1 MPGGRSGPRDLIT
14 LDMGGTSADVSLV
27 RDLRA
32 DVALER
38 AVAGLPIRLPSID
51 VQTVGAGGG
60 SIAWFDRDGL
70 LKVGPESAGADPGPA
85 CYGRGGTSPTVTDA
99 NLLLGRLSGR
109 GLLGGRMTL
118 DRDRAARAFAG
129 IAGELGYQVERAAH
143 GTIGV
148 VVANMVRAIR
158 TISVERG
165 HDPRDFTLVAFGGA
179 GPLHARDVAAA
190 LGIRELLVPEVP
202 GIVCA
207 QGLVIAD
214 LKEDFVLG
222 RRVELR
228 PDTAGELAAAMAE
241 LVRRAR
247 TWFEEEVIPEADRE
261 VELDF
266 DARYVGQNFE
276 LRVPVASG
284 PPAALDG
291 RPAPDAIAAIKARF
305 FEVHDVAYG
314 YHNPDDPVEVVN
326 VRLTAFGRTR
336 RGAAEGRAR
345 GAPEPP
351 APVEVRPVWFD
362 PHAPDDTPVFDRT
375 RLSIRGRDRGTRDHG
390 AARRDHRR
398 APRRPRPGG
407 RAFEPRHHPRRSMM
421 QMTVTVPS
429 TPPAPP
435 TPSAPSA
442 DAPSAGFELDAVGLE
457 ILSNA
462 LRSITDECFFALMKS
477 AYSTNIKERR
487 DHSASIMDVRGRLVA
502 QSEQSLPLH
511 IASMSGLME
520 SVLAKFGDDLHDG
533 DLFVANDPYVAG
545 GTHLPDVNL
554 ALPVFSGG
562 TLVGF
567 VCNIAHHADIGGMAP
582 GSMAG
587 GMTEIFQEGLR
598 IPVVRLFRRG
608 ELQQDLL
615 DLLLLNVR
623 VPHER
628 RGDYFAQIAAC
639 RLGARRLLELVETRG
654 AGTVMRGFDLMM
666 ERAERRL
673 RDAVATIPDGAYEF
687 EDRLDSDGTDH
698 FDLPIR
704 VRIEVA
710 GERIRFDFAGT
721 SEQVPG
727 NMNTTVNAT
736 HASAC
741 YALKALLDPDIPN
754 SQGVLDV
761 AEVSAPAG
769 TIVNAVFPASV
780 AARANTCQRIV
791 DVIFGAL
798 AKALSDRV
806 PAAANGAN
814 TTAVF
819 AGTNPDTGVPY
830 VYLETLG
837 EGWAR
842 VRTATARTRCRST

>member
-1 MPGGRSGPRDLIT
+1 MGAPGFGHNAPLDSQRTEGAKRVSWIVGVDVGGTFTDFYAVRSGDGEIRVAKRPSTRENPGRAVIEGLEELAAAGVPLGGVQRLAHGTTVATNAIIQRRGGRVVLLTTAGFRDLLEIGRQIRPHMYDLYRDQPPPLVPRERRLEVEERITSGGRVVRPLGDAAVAEAVARLAEIDADACAVCLLFAFQNPDHESRLGAAIRAARPDLRVSLSSEVQPEFREFERCSTTVLNAWLQPVMDEYMASLEAGLAERVPNARIGINQSNGGLMSPARARALPVRTALSGPAAGVVGAIDAGGRSGPRDLIT

-228 PDTAGELAAAMAE
+228 PDTAGELAAALAE

-362 PHAPDDTPVFDRT
+362 PHAPDDTPVFDRS
-375 RLSIRGRDRGTRDHG
+375 RL
-390 AARRDHRR
+390 
-398 APRRPRPGG
+398 
-407 RAFEPRHHPRRSMM
+407 RSG
-421 QMTVTVPS
+421 VEIAG
-429 TPPAPP
+429 PAIM
-435 TPSAPSA
+435 
-442 DAPSAGFELDAVGLE
+442 EQLDATTVV
-457 ILSNA
+457 
-462 LRSITDECFFALMKS
+462 
-477 AYSTNIKERR
+477 
-487 DHSASIMDVRGRLVA
+487 H
-502 QSEQSLPLH
+502 P
-511 IASMSGLME
+511 
-520 SVLAKFGDDLHDG
+520 G
-533 DLFVANDPYVAG
+533 DLARVDA
-545 GTHLPDVNL
+545 HSNL
-554 ALPVFSGG
+554 A
-562 TLVGF
+562 
-567 VCNIAHHADIGGMAP
+567 I
-582 GSMAG
+582 
-587 GMTEIFQEGLR
+587 
-598 IPVVRLFRRG
+598 
-608 ELQQDLL
+608 
-615 DLLLLNVR
+615 
-623 VPHER
+623 
-628 RGDYFAQIAAC
+628 
-639 RLGARRLLELVETRG
+639 
-654 AGTVMRGFDLMM
+654 
-666 ERAERRL
+666 
-673 RDAVATIPDGAYEF
+673 
-687 EDRLDSDGTDH
+687 
-698 FDLPIR
+698 
-704 VRIEVA
+704 
-710 GERIRFDFAGT
+710 
-721 SEQVPG
+721 
-727 NMNTTVNAT
+727 
-736 HASAC
+736 
-741 YALKALLDPDIPN
+741 
-754 SQGVLDV
+754 
-761 AEVSAPAG
+761 
-769 TIVNAVFPASV
+769 
-780 AARANTCQRIV
+780 
-791 DVIFGAL
+791 
-798 AKALSDRV
+798 
-806 PAAANGAN
+806 
-814 TTAVF
+814 
-819 AGTNPDTGVPY
+819 
-830 VYLETLG
+830 TLG
-837 EGWAR
+837 GA
-842 VRTATARTRCRST
+842 